1 MQSTPCEKFGECVFC
16 AHYVSANACVQCRM
30 SRQYLPTR
38 QSISNRGWPVQ
49 VYNPSVTWVRANS
62 LSVRFVAPSGRP
74 GRSGNGRAWGK
85 SERPHCKQL
94 RRGFA
99 TSSYRSLRTQV
110 LNPLTWITERIL
122 LSGRHRNG
130 RDSLLRCLC
139 AVLAASF
146 RTPYLDFK
154 AKMPCQK
161 RALSPLRGVRMK
173 VLDLSSRYHQI

>member
-1 MQSTPCEKFGECVFC
+1 MFICSLAGGNTPCKMCLVAQGPNSLLVCRWCVDAVMQSTPCEKFGECVFC

-30 SRQYLPTR
+30 PRQYLPTR

-49 VYNPSVTWVRANS
+49 VYNPSVMWVRANS

-99 TSSYRSLRTQV
+99 PSSYRSLIRRSPQ
-110 LNPLTWITERIL
+110 
-122 LSGRHRNG
+122 
-130 RDSLLRCLC
+130 
-139 AVLAASF
+139 AAGF
-146 RTPYLDFK
+146 
-154 AKMPCQK
+154 
-161 RALSPLRGVRMK
+161 
-173 VLDLSSRYHQI
+173 